1 MSALN
6 INKENFQKEVMES
19 EQPVLLDFWAPWC
32 GPCRMVSP
40 VIDEVAGEVSGVKV
54 GKVNVD
60 EQPELAGQFGVMSI
74 PTLVVMKNGK
84 VIESSVGVKP
94 KEHIIKMLEK

>member
-6 INKENFQKEVMES
+6 INKDNFQKEVMES
-19 EQPVLLDFWAPWC
+19 DQPVLLDFWAPWC

-40 VIDEVAGEVSGVKV
+40 VIDEVAKEVSGVKV

-60 EQPELAGQFGVMSI
+60 EQPELAGKFGVMSI

-84 VIESSVGVKP
+84 VVESSVGVRP

>member
-40 VIDEVAGEVSGVKV
+40 VIDEVAIEVSGVKV

-60 EQPELAGQFGVMSI
+60 EQPELAGRFGVMSI
-74 PTLVVMKNGK
+74 PTLLVMKNGK
-84 VIESSVGVKP
+84 VVETSVGVKP
-94 KEHIIKMLEK
+94 KEHIIKMLAK